1 MLNYGLL
8 EVLFLYL
15 LNSRSINN
23 KFFRLLAIRRWLEIR
38 GLAG

>member
-15 LNSRSINN
+15 LNSRNINN
-23 KFFRLLAIRRWLEIR
+23 KLFRLLAIRRWLEII
-38 GLAG
+38 GLVG